1 MSAIA
6 STSAPARVPRA
17 AAFLLLASITV
28 SFLAGSS
35 APTPLYAIYR
45 SEWHFSA
52 TMMTAIFG
60 VYALAVLVALLV
72 AGRLSDHV
80 GRRPVLVAAIAVQVV
95 TMALFAEAGSLA
107 QLILA
112 RVLQGLSAGAAL
124 GAIGAGLLDID
135 KSQGAIANS
144 VTPPIG
150 TAAGAVLAGILVQY
164 FAHPTQLVY
173 VVLAAVL
180 VLQGIG
186 VALMAETH
194 TPRPG
199 ALASLKPHLRFS
211 PEVRRAL
218 VLSAPALVAA
228 WAMAGFFASLGPSLV
243 QTLFGSGTLVG
254 SLSLFVMASSAAV
267 VTWLLRNLPGT
278 ALTRLGT
285 IVLAIGT
292 AGILLSF
299 PQHSALLFWV
309 ALPVAGAGFGA
320 AFQGGVRTI
329 ALHAPAHERAG
340 ALSIAFVISYLAMGL
355 PAIVAGYLVTR
366 QGDLVATASEF
377 GVFVIVLAMAALAA
391 TLGDARLTRAPQVR

>member
-1 MSAIA
+1 MSALA
-6 STSAPARVPRA
+6 PAAAPARMPRV

-52 TMMTAIFG
+52 TMMTVIFG

-72 AGRLSDHV
+72 TGRLSDHV
-80 GRRPVLVAAIAVQVV
+80 GRRPVLLAAIATQVV
-95 TMALFAEAGSLA
+95 TMALFAEAGSLG

-135 KSQGAIANS
+135 RTQGAIANS
-144 VTPPIG
+144 VTPPVG

-173 VVLAAVL
+173 VVLAVVL

-186 VALMAETH
+186 VALMTETH

-218 VLSAPALVAA
+218 VLGAPALVAA

-243 QTLFGSGTLVG
+243 QTLFGTTTLVG
-254 SLSLFVMASSAAV
+254 SLSLFVMATSAALF
-267 VTWLLRNLPGT
+267 TWLLRNLSGA
-278 ALTRLGT
+278 ALTRLGAS
-285 IVLAIGT
+285 VLAIGT
-292 AGILLSF
+292 AGIMLSF
-299 PQHSALLFWV
+299 PQHSALIFWA

-320 AFQGGVRTI
+320 AFQGAVRTI
-329 ALHAPAHERAG
+329 ATHAPAHERAG

-366 QGDLVATASEF
+366 QGDLIATAAEF
-377 GVFVIVLAMAALAA
+377 GVFVIVLAAVALAA
-391 TLGDARLTRAPQVR
+391 TPAGGKAVY